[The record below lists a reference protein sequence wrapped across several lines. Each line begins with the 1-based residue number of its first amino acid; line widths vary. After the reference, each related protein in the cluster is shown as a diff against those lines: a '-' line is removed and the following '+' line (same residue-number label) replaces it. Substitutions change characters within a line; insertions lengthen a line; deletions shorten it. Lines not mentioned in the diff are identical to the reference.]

1 MFCIGAGAGQG
12 LEHDGH
18 DVLTPNQRLVT
29 LDAAHAS
36 KRFLSR
42 TFKCDEKI
50 NSWLQTFVL
59 GSSSIVSVIENSH
72 VFSEWFKAAVAT
84 TVGKEYSLGGEEW
97 NLGMAK
103 HRYISIKKRLGRLI
117 GKFSAVFAV
126 AEKIRVARPGKAE
139 ASHAEAF
146 LREFGE
152 EQFLQLA
159 MLADASDEAYVYTM
173 FADDEGMDIALQAE
187 EVASFVD
194 HIRYLFND
202 DEGCLAID
210 GYTKFAREQLQKVRV
225 VNMAKDLPPAL
236 PSSSAII
243 PQHWLYMAIRMTSPA
258 SELRGSV
265 GLFVCHLS
273 PSSFAQ
279 QGVQR
284 SLRAALIC
292 NSAAEAP
299 GNTYHLH
306 VRNQHE

>member
-18 DVLTPNQRLVT
+18 DVLTPNQRPVT
-29 LDAAHAS
+29 PDAAHAS

-72 VFSEWFKAAVAT
+72 VFSEWFKAAAAT
-84 TVGKEYSLGGEEW
+84 TVGNEDSLGGEVW

-152 EQFLQLA
+152 EQFLQLS

-194 HIRYLFND
+194 RIRYLFK

-306 VRNQHE
+306 VRNQHK